1 MRKALFFSLV
11 LIVSGILIPLFSVHA
26 DFLSPDERARLEAQY
41 AELQKE
47 IAEWQKVLDDTQA
60 KKNSLQGDVTAL
72 NAQIKKAQA
81 EIKQRTISITGL
93 TAEINARSK
102 TIKTLDQRVARGQ
115 ESLAAM
121 LRTVRETDDS
131 SIAEVLLSSHTVS
144 DFFTDA
150 DALLSIEGK
159 LSDLFG
165 QLHGAKT
172 QAQSERDTLAK
183 KQDAELD
190 ARHDVEVKKKAV
202 SQSEA
207 EKQALLTI
215 TKNQEQQYQ
224 KVLADRQQQAAKIRA
239 ALFPL
244 RDTQGIAFGTALDYA
259 ATASQKTGVRAAFI
273 LAILSQESDLG
284 KNVGS
289 CFVSNLSTG
298 DGVGKNSGTSFS
310 GVMKAPRDTAP
321 FQQITAALGLVWSTT
336 PVSCPVSGGYG
347 GAMGPS
353 QFIPSTWVLYQ
364 SRLSK
369 ALGVSTPNPWD
380 AKDAIM
386 ATALYMSDLGASG
399 GSYSAER
406 NAACKYYSGR
416 SCDSKKPAN
425 TGYGD
430 SVMAKTDAFQDNI
443 DFLKGV

>member
-1 MRKALFFSLV
+1 MKTWLFALLLV
-11 LIVSGILIPLFSVHA
+11 VSGIFVPFFSAHA

-47 IAEWQKVLDDTQA
+47 IAQWQKILDDTQA
-60 KKNSLQGDVTAL
+60 KKNSLQGDVTSL
-72 NAQIKKAQA
+72 NAQINKAQA
-81 EIKQRTISITGL
+81 EIKQRTISITSL

-102 TIKTLDQRVARGQ
+102 TIQKLDDRIERGQ
-115 ESLAAM
+115 ASLAAM
-121 LRTVRETDDS
+121 LRTARAIDDAS
-131 SIAEVLLSSHTVS
+131 LTEILLSSHSVS
-144 DFFTDA
+144 DFFADM
-150 DALLSIEGK
+150 DALLVIEGR
-159 LSDLFG
+159 LGDLFN
-165 QLHGAKT
+165 QIQGAKSKAET
-172 QAQSERDTLAK
+172 ERQTLSE
-183 KQDAELD
+183 KQNAELD
-190 ARHDVEVKKKAV
+190 ARHEVEVKQKAV

-207 EKQALLTI
+207 EKKALLAI
-215 TKNQEQQYQ
+215 TKNQEQAYQ

-259 ATASQKTGVRAAFI
+259 ATASDKTGVRAAFI

-298 DGVGKNSGTSFS
+298 DGVGKNTGKFFS
-310 GVMKAPRDTAP
+310 GVMKAPRDTTP
-321 FQQITAALGLVWSTT
+321 FEQITSALGLEWATT

-364 SRLSK
+364 PRLGR
-369 ALGVSTPNPWD
+369 ALGVATPNPWD

-416 SCDSKKPAN
+416 SCDSKKPVN

-430 SVMAKTDAFQDNI
+430 SVMGKADSFQQNI